1 MSYARARAKK
11 HYRAVQKQ
19 IENSPS
25 KSILIPKKNKNKNKY
40 HRQKKP
46 EDIYKFIRRSC
57 RWQRQSLSMR

>member
-25 KSILIPKKNKNKNKY
+25 KSILIPKKNKNKLIGIGVCILILAFLKGMLIGYLCGRNDK
-40 HRQKKP
+40 
-46 EDIYKFIRRSC
+46 
-57 RWQRQSLSMR
+57 